1 MADDMLTNI
10 CIATRAETTRRMTVV
25 DEDEMRALAIAAD
38 PPRGFYKALKRAAA
52 PALIAEIKRAS
63 PSAGTLRETFAPAK
77 LAGDYALG
85 GATCLSVLTD
95 GPHFQGSL
103 GHMRI
108 ARLMVDLPVLRK
120 DFILERWQVYESRAH
135 GADCIL
141 LIVAALWDERM
152 AELES
157 IARMLGMDVLVE
169 VHNKA
174 ELDRALALPIKM
186 IGINNRNLKTLKT
199 DLATTRELAE
209 HVPPGRLIVAESGL
223 RDHVDVTEVVTAG
236 AHAILVGESLL
247 RKRDVTLATQM
258 LLGRA

>member
-1 MADDMLTNI
+1 MADVLSDI
-10 CIATRAETTRRMTVV
+10 CIATRAETTRRMAVV

-38 PPRGFYKALKRAAA
+38 PPRGFHKALKRATA
-52 PALIAEIKRAS
+52 PALIAEIKQAS
-63 PSAGTLRETFAPAK
+63 PSAGIIRETFAPAK
-77 LAGDYALG
+77 LAGDYQRG

-95 GPHFQGSL
+95 GPHFRGSL
-103 GHMRI
+103 EHLRI

-120 DFILERWQVYESRAH
+120 DFVLERWQVYESRAN

-157 IARMLGMDVLVE
+157 VARMLGMDVLVE
-169 VHNKA
+169 VHDKA
-174 ELDRALALPIKM
+174 ELDRALKLPAKM

-199 DLATTRELAE
+199 DIATTRELARQ
-209 HVPPGRLIVAESGL
+209 VPADRLVVAESGI
-223 RDHVDVTEVVTAG
+223 RDHVDVGEVVAAG

-247 RKRDVTLATQM
+247 RKRDVMMATRT
-258 LLGRA
+258 LLGHA